1 MYIYIREILIDFNE
15 EITNQI
21 YEFDRIIFTRAW
33 KVKYV
38 WER

>member
-21 YEFDRIIFTRAW
+21 YEFDRIIFTRA
-33 KVKYV
+33 
-38 WER
+38 